1 MNSDERARVAR
12 EMRYVAHDPGICH
25 GWGLGSLVNSILTDG
40 APTPT
45 TPQALLLAFADLIDP
60 TCTMRDIHWDDGQC
74 TWGCICSACGAKHE
88 HECARYLKF
97 CSKCGAR
104 VVRDHE

>member
-45 TPQALLLAFADLIDP
+45 TPQALLLALADLIDP
-60 TCTMRDIHWDDGQC
+60 TCHVRIPDEMEG
-74 TWGCICSACGAKHE
+74 
-88 HECARYLKF
+88 ECF
-97 CSKCGAR
+97 CSECGSMVGEYGYPKYCPFCGAR
-104 VVRDHE
+104 VVGR

>member
-45 TPQALLLAFADLIDP
+45 TPQALLLALADLIDP
-60 TCTMRDIHWDDGQC
+60 TCYVRIPDEMEG
-74 TWGCICSACGAKHE
+74 
-88 HECARYLKF
+88 ECF
-97 CSKCGAR
+97 CSECGSMVGEYGYPKYCPFCGAR